1 MPKRFRVC
9 EMARLFGHGCDHVA
23 DIGSGVH
30 GQDEMT
36 KTFTLMGLLVAGIFV
51 AATFIGLPGPSV
63 LQAQEDQRLD
73 AADTGANC
81 RLIEIAL
88 DEGYGVTRRVMRTD
102 CPTVQ

>member
-1 MPKRFRVC
+1 
-9 EMARLFGHGCDHVA
+9 MALLFGHGCDHVA
-23 DIGSGVH
+23 DMVPGVH

-36 KTFTLMGLLVAGIFV
+36 KTFAFMGLLVAGILV
-51 AATFIGLPGPSV
+51 AASFIGVPGPSA
-63 LQAQEDQRLD
+63 LQAQEDQRVE

-102 CPTVQ
+102 CSTVQ